1 MRSICGFLLVALIA
15 ACSVTPEVK
24 ETPIAELTESA
35 PLSSPAEDTE
45 IKETAE
51 TQGAA
56 ATSETLNGE
65 QISLL
70 TDDGVQLSVVFYAP
84 DSLIQDSRVLI
95 LVHEAFR
102 DRSSWDDFSIAA
114 QEDGYAVIALD
125 LRGHGKSMGE
135 KTFDQAMDQDVDAV
149 LEWIRA
155 SPDLN
160 KDHIAIAGASLG
172 ANLALRAGARD
183 PQINTLVLLSP
194 GLKYWELEVENAMH
208 EYGRRPVLL
217 VASEEDGYSAVSVQR
232 LNEIGPGYDKLVLYP
247 GEAHGTEMIRSQ
259 PDLTVMMLDWFDQTM
274 K

>member
-1 MRSICGFLLVALIA
+1 MCS
-15 ACSVTPEVK
+15 CSVIPEMD
-24 ETPIAELTESA
+24 ETSTAELTESA

-51 TQGAA
+51 TKGSA

-65 QISLL
+65 EISLL
-70 TDDGVQLSVVFYAP
+70 TDDGVRLSAIYYAP
-84 DSLIQDSRVLI
+84 DSLNQDSRIVI
-95 LVHEAFR
+95 LLHEAYR

-125 LRGHGKSMGE
+125 LRGHGRSMGE

-149 LEWIRA
+149 LDWIRA

-160 KDHIAIAGASLG
+160 KDQIAIAGASVG

-194 GLKYWELEVENAMH
+194 GLKYWELEVEDAMH

-247 GEAHGTEMIRSQ
+247 GAAHGTEMIMSQ
-259 PDLTVMMLDWFDQTM
+259 PDLTVMMLDWFEQTM